1 MIERFEWFLIG
12 FSGLFEIVL
21 LLLLCQPIN
30 RSHVAPWLKWLV
42 GGAFLYHLGY
52 FLRLLFHRERMET
65 AAWLDQI
72 AMLLLCSGMLL
83 MPSAMLHAAIRL
95 RGLTSGSLKPL
106 PPKDWRY
113 GLLYLPLLCLVP
125 AIGLIW
131 SGPEG
136 DFMASIAPLSALY
149 VGWLFLS
156 NLVSAV
162 LFSIVAYRTDLP
174 MRRFF
179 FGWMAVLLSLFTA
192 GAFYYALVAVDT
204 EYELVA
210 RLAAGVAPLGPS
222 ILFVWYS
229 LKSRLLPVVFE
240 QSIIYGGIVLFLLF
254 LHRLI
259 VTPFTIQ
266 LRESADIDFIVLE
279 VLAVAALVWWIRPLR
294 KRASESLRFLMS
306 PSAFR
311 FRDEI
316 RNLALAI
323 TQKTSDDAMGRCQWF
338 ANELQKRFEI
348 SWVRVCLGDSD
359 GKLKLDFTSPEVN
372 AKSAVTENCLA
383 VVHSLLL
390 LVPKCTKAIE
400 RGEEPTPELS
410 EHMESLECDLAI
422 PMVCKS
428 VRGVVLFGS
437 RQRFGRL
444 ADEQVTS
451 LLVLVEQFAAT
462 LQNQREDE
470 LRRRAEHHSLQQE
483 KLSTLGMISGSLA
496 HELRNPLSSIRT
508 IASLVL
514 EDLPL
519 ENTNRQDLRLIV
531 TEVDRLTSTLQRVL
545 DFSRPPERMNPLS
558 EPDRVIS
565 RLLAIMDF
573 FAKQNQT
580 ELEIT
585 LNATGVQVASSDIAL
600 NEIFMN
606 LVKNAIEASSDREHA
621 KVSVTS
627 NIEDDCF
634 VATIEDNGI
643 GISPERIQAIF
654 QPFETSKS
662 TGTGLGL
669 YIVAERVQQ
678 IGGTIKCTSIPSQG
692 SRFVVRIP
700 IVIAT
705 PGRKQRLQ

>member
-52 FLRLLFHRERMET
+52 FLRLLFHRERMAT
-65 AAWLDQI
+65 AAWLDQV
-72 AMLLLCSGMLL
+72 AMLLLCTGMLL

-95 RGLTSGSLKPL
+95 RGLKSGSLKPL
-106 PPKDWRY
+106 PPNDWRY
-113 GLLYLPLLCLVP
+113 GLLYLPLLGLVP

-131 SGPEG
+131 TGPEG
-136 DFMASIAPLSALY
+136 DFMASIAPLSAIY

-162 LFSIVAYRTDLP
+162 LFSIVAYRTDVP
-174 MRRFF
+174 MRRVF
-179 FGWMAVLLSLFTA
+179 FGWMAILLSSFTA
-192 GAFYYALVAVDT
+192 GAFYYAVIAVDT

-210 RLAAGVAPLGPS
+210 RLVAGVAPLGPS

-240 QSIIYGGIVLFLLF
+240 QSIIYGGIVLSLLF

-259 VTPFTIQ
+259 VTPLTIQ
-266 LRESADIDFIVLE
+266 LQETIDIDFIVLE

-316 RNLALAI
+316 RHLALAI
-323 TQKTSDDAMGRCQWF
+323 TQKTNDDTMSRCQWF
-338 ANELQKRFEI
+338 ANELQNRFEVC
-348 SWVRVCLGDSD
+348 WVRVCMGESD
-359 GKLKLDFTSPEVN
+359 GTLRIDFRSPEATEKLTSSASN
-372 AKSAVTENCLA
+372 ATALR
-383 VVHSLLL
+383 SLLL
-390 LVPKCTKAIE
+390 LVPQCTKAIE
-400 RGEEPTPELS
+400 RGEEPTAELS
-410 EHMESLECDLAI
+410 AQMESLECDLAI
-422 PMVCKS
+422 PMVCQS
-428 VRGVVLFGS
+428 VRGMVLFGS

-519 ENTNRQDLRLIV
+519 ENANRQDLRLIV

-545 DFSRPPERMNPLS
+545 DFSRPAEPTNPLN

-580 ELEIT
+580 ELKIS
-585 LNATGVQVASSDIAL
+585 LNTNGVKVASSDIAL

-606 LVKNAIEASSDREHA
+606 LIKNAVEAACDRQHA
-621 KVSVTS
+621 LVSVAT
-627 NIEDDCF
+627 NVEDSCF

-643 GISPERIQAIF
+643 GIPPDRLQSIF

-678 IGGTIKCTSIPSQG
+678 IGGTIECTSIPMQG
-692 SRFVVRIP
+692 SRFVVRIA
-700 IVIAT
+700 IV
-705 PGRKQRLQ
+705 

>member
-52 FLRLLFHRERMET
+52 FLRLLFHRERIAT
-65 AAWLDQI
+65 AHWLDQI
-72 AMLLLCSGMLL
+72 AMVLLCTGMLL

-95 RGLTSGSLKPL
+95 RGLKSGSLKPL
-106 PPKDWRY
+106 PPRDWRY

-125 AIGLIW
+125 AVGLIW

-136 DFMASIAPLSALY
+136 DFMASIAPLSAIY

-156 NLVSAV
+156 NLVSAL
-162 LFSIVAYRTDLP
+162 LFSIVAYRTDVP
-174 MRRFF
+174 MRRVF
-179 FGWMAVLLSLFTA
+179 FGWMVVLLSSFTA
-192 GAFYYALVAVDT
+192 GAFYYAVIAVDT
-204 EYELVA
+204 EYEWVA

-240 QSIIYGGIVLFLLF
+240 QSIIYGGRVLSLLF

-259 VTPFTIQ
+259 VTPLTMQ
-266 LRESADIDFIVLE
+266 LQQSIDIDFIVLE
-279 VLAVAALVWWIRPLR
+279 VLAIAALVWWIRPLR

-316 RNLALAI
+316 RYLALAI
-323 TQKTSDDAMGRCQWF
+323 TQKTNDDTMSLCQWF
-338 ANELQKRFEI
+338 ARELQNRFEI
-348 SWVRVCLGDSD
+348 CWVRVCIGESD
-359 GKLKLDFTSPEVN
+359 GTLRVDFRSPEESG
-372 AKSAVTENCLA
+372 KSASSASNSTALR
-383 VVHSLLL
+383 SLLL
-390 LVPKCTKAIE
+390 LVPECTKAIE
-400 RGEEPTPELS
+400 RGEEPTAELT
-410 EHMESLECDLAI
+410 EQMESLECDLAI
-422 PMVCKS
+422 PMACQS
-428 VRGVVLFGS
+428 VRGMVLFGS
-437 RQRFGRL
+437 RQKFGRL

-462 LQNQREDE
+462 LQNQKEDE

-531 TEVDRLTSTLQRVL
+531 TEVDRLTSTLHRVL
-545 DFSRPPERMNPLS
+545 DFSRPAEQINPLN

-580 ELEIT
+580 ELKIS
-585 LNATGVQVASSDIAL
+585 LNANGVKVASSDIAL

-606 LVKNAIEASSDREHA
+606 LIKNAVEAACDREHA
-621 KVSVTS
+621 MVSVTTNVFDS
-627 NIEDDCF
+627 CF
-634 VATIEDNGI
+634 VATVEDNGK
-643 GISPERIQAIF
+643 GIPADRIQSIF
-654 QPFETSKS
+654 KPFETSKS

-669 YIVAERVQQ
+669 YIVKERVQQ
-678 IGGTIKCTSIPSQG
+678 IGGTIECKSIPMQG

-700 IVIAT
+700 VVSLI
-705 PGRKQRLQ
+705 G

>member
-1 MIERFEWFLIG
+1 MIDRFEWFLIG

-52 FLRLLFHRERMET
+52 FLRLLFHRERTEA
-65 AAWLDQI
+65 AAWLDQM

-95 RGLTSGSLKPL
+95 RGLKSGSLKPL

-113 GLLYLPLLCLVP
+113 GLLYLPLLFLVP

-131 SGPEG
+131 TGTEG
-136 DFMASIAPLSALY
+136 DFMASIAPLSAIY
-149 VGWLFLS
+149 VGWLFVS
-156 NLVSAV
+156 NLVSAIF
-162 LFSIVAYRTDLP
+162 FSVVAYRTDLP
-174 MRRFF
+174 MRRVF
-179 FGWMAVLLSLFTA
+179 FGWMAVLLTSFTA
-192 GAFYYALVAVDT
+192 GAIYYALIAVDT

-210 RLAAGVAPLGPS
+210 RLAAGVAPLTPS
-222 ILFVWYS
+222 LLFVWYS

-240 QSIIYGGIVLFLLF
+240 QSIIYGGILLSLLF

-259 VTPFTIQ
+259 VTPLTLQ
-266 LRESADIDFIVLE
+266 LQENADIDFIVLE

-316 RNLALAI
+316 RHLALAI
-323 TQKTSDDAMGRCQWF
+323 TQRNSEDAMSRCQWF
-338 ANELQKRFEI
+338 ANELHNRFEI
-348 SWVRVCLGDSD
+348 CWVRVCIGESD
-359 GKLKLDFTSPEVN
+359 GTLRMDFTSHDAT
-372 AKSAVTENCLA
+372 AKSAPSASSVTA
-383 VVHSLLL
+383 IHSLLL
-390 LVPKCTKAIE
+390 LVPKCAKAIE
-400 RGEEPTPELS
+400 RGEEPSPELS

-422 PMVCKS
+422 PMVCQS
-428 VRGVVLFGS
+428 VRGMVLFGS

-462 LQNQREDE
+462 LQNQRDDE

-508 IASLVL
+508 IACLVL
-514 EDLPL
+514 EDLPA
-519 ENTNRQDLRLIV
+519 ENTNRHDLRLIV

-545 DFSRPPERMNPLS
+545 DFSRPAELLNPLS

-573 FAKQNQT
+573 FAKENQT
-580 ELEIT
+580 ELEIS
-585 LNATGVQVASSDIAL
+585 LHATGAVVASNDIAL

-606 LVKNAIEASSDREHA
+606 LIKNAIEASCECEHA

-627 NIEDDCF
+627 TVEDDFF
-634 VATIEDNGI
+634 VATVEDNGI
-643 GISPERIQAIF
+643 GIPPDRIQSIF

-678 IGGTIKCTSIPSQG
+678 IGGTIECTSIPKHG
-692 SRFVVRIP
+692 SRFIVRIP
-700 IVIAT
+700 I
-705 PGRKQRLQ
+705 L

>member
-1 MIERFEWFLIG
+1 
-12 FSGLFEIVL
+12 
-21 LLLLCQPIN
+21 
-30 RSHVAPWLKWLV
+30 
-42 GGAFLYHLGY
+42 
-52 FLRLLFHRERMET
+52 
-65 AAWLDQI
+65 
-72 AMLLLCSGMLL
+72 
-83 MPSAMLHAAIRL
+83 
-95 RGLTSGSLKPL
+95 
-106 PPKDWRY
+106 
-113 GLLYLPLLCLVP
+113 
-125 AIGLIW
+125 
-131 SGPEG
+131 
-136 DFMASIAPLSALY
+136 
-149 VGWLFLS
+149 
-156 NLVSAV
+156 
-162 LFSIVAYRTDLP
+162 
-174 MRRFF
+174 
-179 FGWMAVLLSLFTA
+179 
-192 GAFYYALVAVDT
+192 
-204 EYELVA
+204 
-210 RLAAGVAPLGPS
+210 
-222 ILFVWYS
+222 
-229 LKSRLLPVVFE
+229 
-240 QSIIYGGIVLFLLF
+240 
-254 LHRLI
+254 
-259 VTPFTIQ
+259 
-266 LRESADIDFIVLE
+266 
-279 VLAVAALVWWIRPLR
+279 
-294 KRASESLRFLMS
+294 
-306 PSAFR
+306 
-311 FRDEI
+311 
-316 RNLALAI
+316 
-323 TQKTSDDAMGRCQWF
+323 
-338 ANELQKRFEI
+338 
-348 SWVRVCLGDSD
+348 
-359 GKLKLDFTSPEVN
+359 
-372 AKSAVTENCLA
+372 
-383 VVHSLLL
+383 
-390 LVPKCTKAIE
+390 
-400 RGEEPTPELS
+400 
-410 EHMESLECDLAI
+410 
-422 PMVCKS
+422 
-428 VRGVVLFGS
+428 
-437 RQRFGRL
+437 L

-678 IGGTIKCTSIPSQG
+678 IGGTIKCTSIPSEG